1 MPLRKEA
8 KGSMNNE
15 NRPLPTF
22 FMLIWGVYF
31 TLYALL
37 WMTSLSANENIKL
50 LITLLQL
57 GTMGALGIYIVC
69 RRVSLW
75 HLLFLILVAV
85 VELKVQN
92 RDLLIFILFAYAARD
107 IDFKR
112 FVRVDIILRG
122 AMLAVILLGSSL
134 GLIKNVTGFYY
145 HTYKEA
151 WGFRHPNTFATYVF
165 ILAAEVLL
173 LAGTAVRLWHFAVCV
188 FAAAL
193 VMPVTH
199 SRTSLLCLLAACLC
213 FFLYRVFPAFM
224 RSRPVKWALALSPA
238 LLTMLSVGLTML
250 YIRKN
255 PLAIRI
261 SKMLSGR
268 IYLQSYYW
276 RRYPVNLF
284 GRRMADAL
292 TTEKTLDSGYIRCLL
307 QNGLIFTVFLC
318 AAYAMVI
325 FWAYRTK
332 QYEIA
337 FFSIFFILYGFM
349 EASFLRV
356 GFNISLLLFLK
367 PEIWCFRRIPR
378 KVLALPPDL
387 RRAEVSGAAS

>member
-1 MPLRKEA
+1 MK
-8 KGSMNNE
+8 E

-22 FMLIWGVYF
+22 FVLIWSVYF
-31 TLYALL
+31 VLYALL
-37 WMTSLSANENIKL
+37 WMTSLYFNDQVKL
-50 LITLLQL
+50 LVTLLQFA
-57 GTMGALGIYIVC
+57 TMGALGIYIVS
-69 RRVSLW
+69 RRVGLW
-75 HLLFLILVAV
+75 HLLFLCLVAA

-112 FVRVDIILRG
+112 FVRVDIVLRG
-122 AMLAVILLGSSL
+122 IMLVVILGGCSL
-134 GLIKNVTGFYY
+134 GFIKNVTGYYY

-151 WGFRHPNTFATYVF
+151 WGFRHPNTYATFVF
-165 ILAAEVLL
+165 IIAAEVLL
-173 LAGTAVRLWHFAVCV
+173 LAGTAVRLWHFAVV
-188 FAAAL
+188 ALAAAM

-199 SRTSLLCLLAACLC
+199 SRTSLLCLLAAALC

-224 RSRPVKWALALSPA
+224 ESRPVKWMLALAPTILMSVSVA
-238 LLTMLSVGLTML
+238 LTVL

-255 PLAIRI
+255 PIAQRI
-261 SKMLSGR
+261 SRMLSGR

-276 RRYPVNLF
+276 RRYKVTLF

-292 TTEKTLDSGYIRCLL
+292 TTERVLDSGYIRCLL
-307 QNGLIFTVFLC
+307 QNGLIFTIFLC
-318 AAYAMVI
+318 LAYALVI
-325 FWAYRTK
+325 LWAYRTRR
-332 QYEIA
+332 YEIA

-367 PEIWCFRRIPR
+367 PEVWLIRKIPR
-378 KVLALPPDL
+378 RVLTLPPHL
-387 RRAEVSGAAS
+387 TRTKTALSKS